1 MATEQGGKA
10 FLDAGAAAFIE
21 LCCGPLY
28 ILAKVQ
34 HQDNVVS
41 VSEAAATMAKGG
53 LTLALLRYSSV
64 PVAIAL
70 SWAQV
75 LDRATVTHTTWTV
88 YCVTSNQ

>member
-1 MATEQGGKA
+1 MATVQRGKD
-10 FLDAGAAAFIE
+10 FLSAGVAAFVE

-41 VSEAAATMAKGG
+41 VSEAAATIAKGS
-53 LTLALLRYSSV
+53 LTLALLRQSSV
-64 PVAIAL
+64 PVAVAL

-75 LDRATVTHTTWTV
+75 HCAVVPYIT
-88 YCVTSNQ
+88 